1 LEVIALAMLVYLH
14 KEAETEAEAR
24 YRFHTDG
31 GADRYLVLD
40 KRSETITPDD
50 GNRDGVFRA
59 AAGKLARAWLDTK
72 AAPDRLIHQ
81 S

>member
-1 LEVIALAMLVYLH
+1 MAMLVYLD
-14 KEAETEAEAR
+14 KESETDAEAR

-31 GADRYLVLD
+31 GVDRYLVLD
-40 KRSETITPDD
+40 KRAEVVSPED

-59 AAGKLARAWLDTK
+59 AATKLARTWLSTGT
-72 AAPDRLIHQ
+72 APERLIHQ

>member
-1 LEVIALAMLVYLH
+1 MATLVYLH
-14 KEAETEAEAR
+14 KENETEAEAR

-31 GADRYLVLD
+31 GVDRYLVLD
-40 KRSETITPDD
+40 KRSETVTPDD

-59 AAGKLARAWLDTK
+59 AAGELARAWLDTK
-72 AAPDRLIHQ
+72 TAPDRLVHQ

>member
-1 LEVIALAMLVYLH
+1 MVVYLY
-14 KEAETEAEAR
+14 KENETEAEAR

-31 GADRYLVLD
+31 GTKRRLVLD
-40 KRSETITPDD
+40 KQSETVTPDD

-59 AAGKLARAWLDTK
+59 AATALTRAWLDTK
-72 AAPDRLIHQ
+72 ALPDRLVHQ